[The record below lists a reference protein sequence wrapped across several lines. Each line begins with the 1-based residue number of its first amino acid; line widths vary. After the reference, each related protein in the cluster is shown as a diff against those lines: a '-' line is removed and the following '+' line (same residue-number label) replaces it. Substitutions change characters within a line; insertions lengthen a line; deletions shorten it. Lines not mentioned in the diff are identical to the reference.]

1 MEQYCFPSKSYFV
14 KGHVEWSD
22 STALLGVSHLLKIAW
37 SVVST
42 MGRRYDGILESHG
55 QNISFKV
62 EKKDQKKQEKRH
74 SVVKNIP

>member
-1 MEQYCFPSKSYFV
+1 
-14 KGHVEWSD
+14 
-22 STALLGVSHLLKIAW
+22 
-37 SVVST
+37 